1 MTKGKTLAVGILFL
15 LISILT
21 VQGQT
26 TFEVPQNVEL
36 KSREDYAKYENAI
49 IDAAKWLEETDLN
62 KEIDKRQKVNAFVMR
77 WVEGSPTVNILITEK
92 LIKICDKNTH
102 LLGLYMAS
110 YSRFFLEH
118 KGTATNLSA
127 AKAGLLSIMIVYKKG
142 INVTVNKE
150 MDNLIELTN
159 ENELD
164 EYIDDYFH

>member
-36 KSREDYAKYENAI
+36 KSKEDYAKYENAI

-110 YSRFFLEH
+110 YSRYFLEH

>member
-1 MTKGKTLAVGILFL
+1 MTKGKTLTVGILFL

-110 YSRFFLEH
+110 YSRYFLEH

-127 AKAGLLSIMIVYKKG
+127 AKAVLLSIMIVYKKG

>member
-1 MTKGKTLAVGILFL
+1 MTKGKTLTVGILFL

-110 YSRFFLEH
+110 YSRYFLEH

>member
-110 YSRFFLEH
+110 YSRYFLEH

>member
-1 MTKGKTLAVGILFL
+1 MTKGRTLAVGILFL

-102 LLGLYMAS
+102 LLELYMAS
-110 YSRFFLEH
+110 YSRCFLEH

>member
-1 MTKGKTLAVGILFL
+1 
-15 LISILT
+15 
-21 VQGQT
+21 
-26 TFEVPQNVEL
+26 
-36 KSREDYAKYENAI
+36 
-49 IDAAKWLEETDLN
+49 
-62 KEIDKRQKVNAFVMR
+62 MR

-110 YSRFFLEH
+110 YSRYFLEH

>member
-62 KEIDKRQKVNAFVMR
+62 KELDKRQKVNAFVMR

-92 LIKICDKNTH
+92 LIKICDKNSQV
-102 LLGLYMAS
+102 LGLYMAS
-110 YSRFFLEH
+110 YSRYFLEH

-127 AKAGLLSIMIVYKKG
+127 AKSGLLSIMTVYKKG
-142 INVTVNKE
+142 ISVTVSKE
-150 MDNLIELTN
+150 MDNLIEVTN